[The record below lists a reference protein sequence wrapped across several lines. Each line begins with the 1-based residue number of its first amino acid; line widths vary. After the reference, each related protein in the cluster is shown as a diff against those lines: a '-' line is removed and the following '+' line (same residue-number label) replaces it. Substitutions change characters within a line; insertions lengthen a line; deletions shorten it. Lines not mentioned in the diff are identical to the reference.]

1 MENVDPLHLQAWIQ
15 KIESMIDRKE
25 YDDARTEIY
34 RVTAVIL
41 AYRDRANYLRALV
54 DFLQD

>member
-1 MENVDPLHLQAWIQ
+1 MENVDPLHLQAWIE

-25 YDDARTEIY
+25 YADARTEIY

-41 AYRDRANYLRALV
+41 AYRDRANHLQAMV